1 MASSDPNSS
10 GQASLQFGQPN
21 RHGST
26 GLSAVHHARKAVIA
40 ALIANLVVAI
50 VKLVGAVTIARSAAL
65 FSEGLHSLGDCM
77 NSVMLLIGL
86 SQGNRAPDRSH
97 PFGYG
102 LETNFWALLASFLL
116 MLGGGYAAQQ
126 GWYRLQNPEDIGNVW
141 FAISILLISLF
152 MEVWAIQKA
161 SHAVLEELGLE
172 ARGLGAFIMA
182 FRNIKHVVA
191 PTTRFVFYE
200 DTIAFLGALV
210 ALIAIVMTETA
221 SQFGWMDPRFHH
233 YPDAIAAMLIGGLLL
248 TLAFNLLMHNRKFL
262 LGSSASE
269 QVEEQIQR
277 LVLSIHG
284 VSKVTRLNTT
294 DHGLAGLIVH
304 LSVEVEPETM
314 VKDVDDLTEHIK
326 EKLQA
331 RMPKI
336 RQVIIEVLADES
348 ATTWSDKFLDLVEQG
363 LKEGV
368 LKPREEM
375 MLRNLYAFT
384 QAEVQDVMVP
394 RTDVDLVE
402 VDTPILEVI
411 DRVITS
417 GHSRLPVY
425 RKNVDD
431 IVGVIHSRDLFRLIQ
446 ERSRRDAPITE
457 IMREIDIYPENKP
470 VSDLLEEFK
479 RNKIQIA
486 AVADEHGGF
495 SGLVTLE
502 DLMEQIVGD
511 IWDESDDTDLMLT
524 EESDTILLVSGKYYI
539 EDLNERF
546 DLNIPTDEFKTLGG
560 YVFGMLGRE
569 PENGDSIPFEDLTLT
584 VTEADGPRIKT
595 IRIESQVPFET
606 RHPEETSN
614 GN

>member
-1 MASSDPNSS
+1 
-10 GQASLQFGQPN
+10 
-21 RHGST
+21 
-26 GLSAVHHARKAVIA
+26 
-40 ALIANLVVAI
+40 
-50 VKLVGAVTIARSAAL
+50 
-65 FSEGLHSLGDCM
+65 
-77 NSVMLLIGL
+77 
-86 SQGNRAPDRSH
+86 
-97 PFGYG
+97 
-102 LETNFWALLASFLL
+102 
-116 MLGGGYAAQQ
+116 
-126 GWYRLQNPEDIGNVW
+126 
-141 FAISILLISLF
+141 
-152 MEVWAIQKA
+152 
-161 SHAVLEELGLE
+161 
-172 ARGLGAFIMA
+172 
-182 FRNIKHVVA
+182 
-191 PTTRFVFYE
+191 
-200 DTIAFLGALV
+200 
-210 ALIAIVMTETA
+210 
-221 SQFGWMDPRFHH
+221 
-233 YPDAIAAMLIGGLLL
+233 
-248 TLAFNLLMHNRKFL
+248 
-262 LGSSASE
+262 
-269 QVEEQIQR
+269 
-277 LVLSIHG
+277 
-284 VSKVTRLNTT
+284 
-294 DHGLAGLIVH
+294 
-304 LSVEVEPETM
+304 
-314 VKDVDDLTEHIK
+314 
-326 EKLQA
+326 
-331 RMPKI
+331 
-336 RQVIIEVLADES
+336 
-348 ATTWSDKFLDLVEQG
+348 
-363 LKEGV
+363 
-368 LKPREEM
+368 